1 VDVVELELVPDVVER
16 DVVGL
21 VLLGVGGDVFGLLVH
36 DVVVV
41 FLTEDVL
48 VADPEDVHRVLAL

>member
-1 VDVVELELVPDVVER
+1 MDVVELELVPDVVER